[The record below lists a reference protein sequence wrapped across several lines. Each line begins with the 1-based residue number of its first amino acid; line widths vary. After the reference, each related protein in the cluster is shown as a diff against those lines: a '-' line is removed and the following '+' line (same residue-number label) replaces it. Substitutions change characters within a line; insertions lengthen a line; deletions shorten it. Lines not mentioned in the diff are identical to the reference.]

1 MTIKTLLQKLFIF
14 LLLSPFLNCQETKDV
29 KDEKKSNIRWT
40 TEALIKYTLK
50 NHGKDNY
57 FICDPLNY
65 ISSEEKEVIYY
76 RLEDMY
82 NKLNITTVFFVL
94 DKIDLEG
101 LNITKELD
109 KDEFDDED
117 DEFDTKKNSTLEVD
131 NSTNITN
138 KTLVK
143 TEEERELEFKTY
155 IAEVRKKLFNRKIF
169 AQKESKCFIGI
180 YTVDDL
186 GKYLY
191 VGKEY
196 RDMVNKEEIKYLLE
210 GKEYLIGQKNLYFA
224 VDNLFSNFLYRY
236 SPSKLDK
243 FNKFM
248 GFMGEV
254 LGIGAIIFSY
264 YLMNKKKEEQNNQ
277 NQRNQNNNKKEEKK
291 VEKKEDKKD
300 DNKKDDSKDNEK
312 PKKD

>member
-1 MTIKTLLQKLFIF
+1 M
-14 LLLSPFLNCQETKDV
+14 
-29 KDEKKSNIRWT
+29 
-40 TEALIKYTLK
+40 IKYTLK

-109 KDEFDDED
+109 KDEFDEED
-117 DEFDTKKNSTLEVD
+117 DEFVNNKNSTLEVD

-138 KTLVK
+138 KTMVK

-169 AQKESKCFIGI
+169 AQKESKCLIGI

-191 VGKEY
+191 VGKDY
-196 RDMVNKEEIKYLLE
+196 REMVNKEEIKYLLE

-264 YLMNKKKEEQNNQ
+264 YLMNKKKEEQNNP

-291 VEKKEDKKD
+291 EEKKEDKKD
-300 DNKKDDSKDNEK
+300 DNKKDDSKDNDK

>member
-138 KTLVK
+138 KTLAK

-191 VGKEY
+191 IGKDY

-291 VEKKEDKKD
+291 EEKKEDKKD

>member
-138 KTLVK
+138 KTLAK

-191 VGKEY
+191 VGKDY